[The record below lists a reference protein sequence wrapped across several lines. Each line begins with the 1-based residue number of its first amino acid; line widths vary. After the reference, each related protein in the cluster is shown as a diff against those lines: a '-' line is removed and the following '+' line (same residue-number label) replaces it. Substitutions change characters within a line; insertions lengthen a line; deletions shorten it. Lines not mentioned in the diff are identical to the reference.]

1 MRLLR
6 LLLLITAWNCC
17 QVIAGEA
24 GKPATVLVTGDELS
38 INGQTEIPRGL
49 FGVHN
54 MPLSEEV
61 VADWGIDSIRTIN
74 FSPGSKPLVATG
86 MVASTNAKGKTIWS
100 GFPAS
105 TKVLIE
111 CFWDRYQPAV
121 QMTRPD
127 WKDYLTALGRG
138 YGEQAA
144 TTGKTHYVE
153 FWNEPYLNWATRP
166 GVNLLG
172 YYYDQ
177 TDAAPGKP
185 MRLKATGEI
194 IPDLVWDRQ
203 VYVALKPKSLVLDQ
217 WASGTIP
224 HDGKDG
230 ETVKLRAFPGSITL
244 IDGATVEISGPRI
257 LRKVWIGKDLTQK
270 HYWSGAV
277 NLRFYIDMYKAFA
290 AAVKEANPQVQL
302 AAGWG
307 FNLFNDNWG
316 CWESLVRPTIDAV
329 HPWMDAL
336 HEHHYGGDTR
346 MVAASYEVAYAY
358 TLSRYGKRL
367 KFWNTEAGG
376 HLDPEQPGVSKPANE
391 GDPLLRA
398 TAAMTYM
405 LRDIIHMLAFLPD
418 KAFARAAHHPQENGG
433 DEIAFR
439 MLKPLRGTLLA
450 TSSSDPRLWS
460 VASREGNRLCVAL
473 FNDRRE
479 TRRLRMEI
487 KPPAGLHVTAGRR
500 LGSRTAIRQVTG
512 PTGIIDQPYLQL
524 SEERLG
530 DVGPGPCFVD
540 LELGGTSGTV
550 LDFELAG
557 TASTTSVRRW
567 TQQVS
572 SDVLQVVPAKGTI
585 TSTITLPAA
594 ELAVAQDARL
604 RLVLSHAPGSLQCR
618 LNGRPVALPG
628 DTSWII
634 DMPLDP
640 KTLRAANTVEL
651 SNSSDQPITLAS
663 CSLWLQT
670 P

>member
-1 MRLLR
+1 MHLPHLI
-6 LLLLITAWNCC
+6 LLLAVCTLIA
-17 QVIAGEA
+17 AGEA
-24 GKPATVLVTGDELS
+24 GKPATILVTGDELS
-38 INGQTEIPRGL
+38 VNGQDEIPRGL

-54 MPLSEEV
+54 MPLSEAV

-74 FSPGSKPLVATG
+74 YGPGTKPLVATG
-86 MVASTNAKGKTIWS
+86 MVATTDAKGKTIWS

-105 TKVLIE
+105 TSVLVE

-127 WKDYLTALGRG
+127 WKESLTALGRG

-144 TTGKTHYVE
+144 LTGKTHYVE

-185 MRLKATGEI
+185 MRLKTTGEI

-203 VYVALKPKSLVLDQ
+203 VYVALKPNSLVLDQ

-244 IDGATVEISGPRI
+244 IDGATVQIREPRI

-290 AAVKEANPQVQL
+290 SALKETNPQVNV

-316 CWESLVRPTIDAV
+316 CWDTLVRPTIDAV
-329 HPWMDAL
+329 HPWLDAV

-346 MVAASYEVAYAY
+346 MVTASYEVAYAY

-405 LRDIIHMLAFLPD
+405 LRDIIHMLAFVPD
-418 KAFARAAHHPQENGG
+418 KAFTRAAHHPQENGG

-439 MLKPLRGTLLA
+439 MLKPLRGRLLA

-460 VASREGNRLCVAL
+460 VASREGNRLCVAI

-479 TRRLRMEI
+479 ARRISLEVR
-487 KPPAGLHVTAGRR
+487 PPAGMRVTSGRR
-500 LGSRTAIRQVTG
+500 LGSRTATRTTTG
-512 PTGIIDQPYLQL
+512 PTGTIEQPYLQL
-524 SEERLG
+524 NEEALG
-530 DVGPGPCFVD
+530 DLGPGPCVVD
-540 LELGGTSGTV
+540 LKIAGTSAAV
-550 LDFELAG
+550 LAFDLTG
-557 TASTTSVRRW
+557 KTGMPVVQRW
-567 TQQVS
+567 TQHVS
-572 SDVLQVVPAKGTI
+572 GNILQAIEAKGAI
-585 TSTITLPAA
+585 SSTMDLPAT
-594 ELAVAQDARL
+594 ELASVQEARL
-604 RLVLSHAPGSLQCR
+604 RLVVSKSPSMLQCR
-618 LNGRPVALPG
+618 LNGIPVALPD
-628 DTSWII
+628 DTSWTI
-634 DMPLDP
+634 DIPVDAKKLGP
-640 KTLRAANTVEL
+640 ANTLEL
-651 SNSSDQPITLAS
+651 SNSSDQPTTLAS
-663 CSLWLQT
+663 CSLWLRT

>member
-1 MRLLR
+1 MHLLR
-6 LLLLITAWNCC
+6 MMMLITAWNCSL
-17 QVIAGEA
+17 VIAGEA
-24 GKPATVLVTGDELS
+24 ENTATIVVTGDELS
-38 INGQTEIPRGL
+38 VNGQTEIPRGL

-54 MPLSEEV
+54 MPLSEEI

-74 FSPGSKPLVATG
+74 NGPGTKPLVASG
-86 MVASTNAKGKTIWS
+86 MVARTNEQGKTIWS

-105 TKVLIE
+105 TKVLVE
-111 CFWDRYQPAV
+111 CFWDRFQPAA

-127 WKDYLTALGRG
+127 WKNYLTALGRG

-144 TTGKTHYVE
+144 TTGKTHYIE
-153 FWNEPYLNWATRP
+153 FWNEPYLNWATKP

-185 MRLKATGEI
+185 MRLKTTGEI

-224 HDGKDG
+224 QDGKDG

-244 IDGATVEISGPRI
+244 VDGATVEIAGPRI
-257 LRKVWIGKDLTQK
+257 LRKMWIGKDLTQK
-270 HYWSGAV
+270 NYWSGAV